1 MYLKNKKVLVSGGTG
16 TFGKQFVKESI
27 KKGVKKIYV
36 FSRDELKQAQMQ
48 KFYQGNN
55 QVSFLIGDIRDL
67 ERLKV
72 AFDEID
78 IVVHAAAQKQVPS
91 CEYNPYEAVKT
102 NVIGGQNIIS
112 AAIYCKV
119 KKVIFLSTDKA
130 VNPVNLYGATKLC
143 MEKLAVNSASYV
155 GSKKTDISVVR
166 YGNVLGS
173 RGSVLN
179 VFLEAKKTGK
189 IPITDIRM
197 TRFWMTAKQAVDL
210 VLTALKN
217 MSGGEIFIP
226 KIPSMKIV
234 ELAEVIAPNCKMEQ
248 IGIRQGEKLHEVL
261 IPQEEARNVL
271 DCGEFYIIKPN
282 FPWYNYQ
289 EPFSDYLHV
298 EDDFSYRSDNNEDWL
313 TVNEMEGLL
322 SEIEI

>member
-1 MYLKNKKVLVSGGTG
+1 MINLYLKNKKVLISGGTG

-55 QVSFLIGDIRDL
+55 QVSFLIGDVRDL

-102 NVIGGQNIIS
+102 NVIGGQNVIS

-143 MEKLAVNSASYV
+143 MEKLAVNSASYI
-155 GSKKTDISVVR
+155 GSKRTDISVVR

-189 IPITDIRM
+189 IKHDYFVSLSDIADFQKDKVECPHTLLLQCADDDRSKLYIIESGLS
-197 TRFWMTAKQAVDL
+197 FDIGPLVKQGNLFQNTGYIKEVF
-210 VLTALKN
+210 VLTN
-217 MSGGEIFIP
+217 EIF
-226 KIPSMKIV
+226 
-234 ELAEVIAPNCKMEQ
+234 
-248 IGIRQGEKLHEVL
+248 RF
-261 IPQEEARNVL
+261 R
-271 DCGEFYIIKPN
+271 
-282 FPWYNYQ
+282 
-289 EPFSDYLHV
+289 
-298 EDDFSYRSDNNEDWL
+298 
-313 TVNEMEGLL
+313 
-322 SEIEI
+322 